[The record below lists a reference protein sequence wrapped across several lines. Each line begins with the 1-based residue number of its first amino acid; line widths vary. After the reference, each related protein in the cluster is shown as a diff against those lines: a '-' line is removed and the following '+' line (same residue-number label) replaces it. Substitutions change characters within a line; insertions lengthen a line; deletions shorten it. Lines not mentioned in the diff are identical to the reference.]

1 MQLKGA
7 PLMKVSSQNRPLTAG
22 KIADY
27 CSVSHQAVLRWVK
40 SNKLKTYRT
49 PGKHIRIEVKDF
61 LDFLKKYGMP
71 VPIELSGNTQKK
83 RILIVDDNRTVQSLY
98 QLLVKDNMYDVA
110 VAQDGFIAG
119 QKFCEFKPDLIILDI
134 RISGLDGYELC
145 SRIRNNLNDKDV
157 KIIAISGEVGQEGF
171 DRILKIGA
179 DDFLLKPFDNEALVL
194 KIEKL
199 LELKKEK
206 TEENHQR

>member
-1 MQLKGA
+1 MSLKD
-7 PLMKVSSQNRPLTAG
+7 KPLTAG
-22 KIADY
+22 KIANY
-27 CSVSHQAVLRWVK
+27 CSVSHQAVLRWVR

-71 VPIELSGNTQKK
+71 VPIELSGDKRKK
-83 RILIVDDNRTVQSLY
+83 RILIVDDDRAVQSLHQY
-98 QLLVKDNMYDVA
+98 LVKDNMYDVA

-119 QKFCEFKPDLIILDI
+119 QKFCEFKPDLVILDI

-171 DRILKIGA
+171 DRIMKLGA
-179 DDFLLKPFDNEALVL
+179 DDFLSKPFDNET
-194 KIEKL
+194 
-199 LELKKEK
+199 LELKIKKLVELKEEK
-206 TEENHQR
+206 IE

>member
-1 MQLKGA
+1 VFPIGQMSLKD
-7 PLMKVSSQNRPLTAG
+7 KPLTAG
-22 KIADY
+22 KIANY
-27 CSVSHQAVLRWVK
+27 CSVSHQAVLRWVR

-71 VPIELSGNTQKK
+71 VPIELSGKKQKK
-83 RILIVDDNRTVQSLY
+83 RILIVDGDRTVQSLQ
-98 QLLVKDNMYDVA
+98 QLLVKDEMYDVA

-119 QKFCEFKPDLIILDI
+119 QKFCEFKPDLVILDI

-171 DRILKIGA
+171 DRILKLGA
-179 DDFLLKPFDNEALVL
+179 DDFLSKPFDNET
-194 KIEKL
+194 
-199 LELKKEK
+199 LELKIKKLLKLKDEKE
-206 TEENHQR
+206 EEDY